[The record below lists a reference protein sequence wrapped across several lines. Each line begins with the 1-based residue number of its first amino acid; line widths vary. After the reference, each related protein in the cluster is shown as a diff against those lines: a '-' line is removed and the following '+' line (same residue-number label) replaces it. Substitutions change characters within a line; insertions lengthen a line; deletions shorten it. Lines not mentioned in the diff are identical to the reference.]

1 MMKEHTSTKLK
12 LLQVLKKQ
20 HTSTMR
26 EIMPHFSISE
36 IAVRK
41 HMNVLLR
48 EGFIQEEAV
57 KQDIGRPYYVYT
69 LTKKGHQTFPNHF
82 EQLPVELL
90 QDLEEVQG
98 REAVTQV
105 LEKRMHREI
114 DAFKE
119 ALRSDDFDGRM
130 EEIARMQD
138 ENGYMVEFV
147 KQEDGSYEMRNY
159 HCPIIN
165 ISSKY
170 REICANEKQTFSEI
184 FPKSKVLAHTCIT
197 EGDHVCTWT
206 ISSPKQG
213 EGK

>member
-1 MMKEHTSTKLK
+1 MEKHTSTKLR
-12 LLQVLKKQ
+12 LLQVLKKE

-26 EIMPHFSISE
+26 EIMRHFSISE

-41 HMNVLLR
+41 HMNTLLR
-48 EGFIQEEAV
+48 EGFIQEEAR

-69 LTKKGHQTFPNHF
+69 LTKKGHQTFPNHY

-114 DAFKE
+114 KTFKE
-119 ALRSDDFDGRM
+119 SLCSDNFDDKI
-130 EEIARMQD
+130 EEFARMQD
-138 ENGYMVEFV
+138 DKGFMVEFL

-165 ISSKY
+165 ISSIY
-170 REICANEKQTFSEI
+170 NEICSNEKQTFTEL
-184 FPKSKVLAHTCIT
+184 FPKSNVITHTCIT
-197 EGDHVCTWT
+197 RGDHLCTWT
-206 ISSPKQG
+206 ISNP
-213 EGK
+213 EDVN

>member
-1 MMKEHTSTKLK
+1 MMKEQTSTKLK
-12 LLQVLKKQ
+12 LLQVLKRE

-26 EIMPHFSISE
+26 EIMRHFTISE

-48 EGFIQEEAV
+48 EGFIEEEAV
-57 KQDIGRPYYVYT
+57 KQEIGRPYYVYT
-69 LTKKGHQTFPNHF
+69 LTKKGHQTFPNNF
-82 EQLPVELL
+82 EQLPIELL

-98 REAVTQV
+98 KEAVNQV
-105 LEKRMHREI
+105 LQQRMYREI
-114 DAFKE
+114 NAFQE
-119 ALRSDDFDGRM
+119 ALIDSDNFDEKM

-138 ENGYMVEFV
+138 ENGYMVEFL

-165 ISSKY
+165 LASKY
-170 REICANEKQTFSEI
+170 KEICANEQHTFSTL
-184 FPKSKVLAHTCIT
+184 FPKSKVLAHSCIT

-206 ISSPKQG
+206 FSRPK
-213 EGK
+213 ETS

>member
-1 MMKEHTSTKLK
+1 MMKELTSTKLK
-12 LLQVLKKQ
+12 LLQILKKE

-26 EIMPHFSISE
+26 EIMRHFSISE

-48 EGFIQEEAV
+48 ERYIDEEAV
-57 KQDIGRPYYVYT
+57 KQDIGRPYYEYT

-82 EQLPVELL
+82 EQLPIELL

-98 REAVTQV
+98 KEAVHQV
-105 LEKRMHREI
+105 LQKRMEREI
-114 DAFKE
+114 DVFQQ
-119 ALRSDDFDGRM
+119 ALDANTFDEKV
-130 EEIARMQD
+130 EEMARMQD

-147 KQEDGSYEMRNY
+147 KLDDGSYEMRNY

-165 ISSKY
+165 IASTYK
-170 REICANEKQTFSEI
+170 EICANEKQTFSAL
-184 FPKSKVLAHTCIT
+184 FPQSKVLAHTCIT

-206 ISSPKQG
+206 ISNPK
-213 EGK
+213 ESK